1 MLSATPRARN
11 RAGEGMGGAGNKV
24 ASRAPFPLTLAFAVV
39 LALPSGEAAA
49 ATLRS
54 SGTPVAAM
62 VFFAALL
69 VVREWP
75 IALMESAWLMGT
87 LFAAAVWL
95 VGARYRPA
103 WFWLASKSLVR
114 RNAFAR
120 LNPAAGTGRQ
130 DLVPHSER
138 TLVAAKHCFVALQAA
153 WDVGDVEMLRAH
165 TTPQML
171 SDLLQELPM
180 RGPGPNRTDVV
191 TLDAVL
197 LALEKIGPRYVAS
210 VEFSGMIRESS
221 ERGAAPFKEVWMLT
235 CSEDEMRDWRLAR
248 QQALL

>member
-1 MLSATPRARN
+1 MLSAAPRARN
-11 RAGEGMGGAGNKV
+11 RAGEGMGGAGI
-24 ASRAPFPLTLAFAVV
+24 ALGAPFRLTLAFAMM

-120 LNPAAGTGRQ
+120 LNPAAAPGRQ
-130 DLVPHSER
+130 VPHSER

-171 SDLLQELPM
+171 NDLLQELPM